1 MVFVWYQ
8 HPKEDA
14 MEKVTLDEQL
24 QQLLELLEDK
34 KADDEQGLQK
44 LFTVLQVQKRL
55 ECGRTTV
62 YSLMESGKLRSVK
75 IGNSRRVLGSD
86 LDSYIRN
93 LS

>member
-1 MVFVWYQ
+1 
-8 HPKEDA
+8 

-44 LFTVLQVQKRL
+44 LFTVPQVQKRL